1 MAREKPEIVEL
12 VNARDPKLLR
22 SIVRQFLPQ
31 LIRTARGAGLG
42 PERAED
48 VAQDTLVTFVE
59 KADTFDGRAQV
70 RTWLFGILYRKL
82 HEAYRARKRDQRM
95 ESIDGVMEQRFAPNG
110 TWGKPPAALDSQ
122 LHSMELQAYIRE
134 CLEQLKERYRAAF
147 VLKEVEQFSTEE
159 ICKIMEINANNL
171 GVVLYR
177 ARNGMRECL
186 EGRGLK
192 GSQDAVL

>member
-1 MAREKPEIVEL
+1 MARERPEIIGQVR
-12 VNARDPKLLR
+12 ARDPDFMR
-22 SIVRQFLPQ
+22 QIVRQYLPQ

-42 PERAED
+42 PDRAED

-59 KADTFDGRAQV
+59 KADTFDGRARV
-70 RTWLFGILYRKL
+70 RTWLFGILYLKL
-82 HEAYRARKRDQRM
+82 QEAYRARKRDQRM
-95 ESIDGVMEQRFAPNG
+95 ESIDEVMEQRFSPNG
-110 TWGKPPAALDSQ
+110 AWGKPPASLDSH
-122 LHSMELQAYIRE
+122 LHSKELQVYIRE
-134 CLEQLKERYRAAF
+134 CLEQLKERYRTAF

-159 ICKIMEINANNL
+159 ICKILEINANNL

-192 GSQDAVL
+192 GSHDAIL